1 MSQSLE
7 RKKIIIFSLVYLPE
21 YVGGAEIAI
30 DQITKQEALNQYD
43 FHMVTLGGFGEPDRK
58 VGAVTVHY
66 TGLFGKNKVLFTI
79 SKFAFIIT
87 AVIKYV
93 FLHRKYK
100 FDMIWPLMASYAG
113 LAAFL
118 VKLMH
123 RKQKLLLT
131 IQEGDT
137 ITHIMKRA
145 WLSWP
150 FYKGLFVKAD
160 SIQVISKFLKD
171 FSLQILGK
179 SEDEKII
186 IIPNGVDL
194 EAFTKNIIA
203 EERVQIRNEF
213 GFAQTD
219 KVIVTTSRLTL
230 KNGVDTLIDTLALL
244 PEEYKLLIIG
254 AGPDELVLKDKT
266 VKLGLNNRVRFAG
279 RKPYEELYKYLKSS
293 EVFVR
298 LSRSEGFGN
307 SFIEAMAAQIPVVGT
322 DAGGI
327 VDFLENDINGYMVKP
342 ENAEAARDAIVKATT
357 SDLTHTLTETAYAR
371 VQERYQWS
379 TVARQFDNL
388 FKKIL

>member
-1 MSQSLE
+1 MDANST

-30 DQITKQEALNQYD
+30 DQITKQKELAGYD
-43 FHMVTLGGFGEPDRK
+43 FHMVTLGGFFQPDRK
-58 VGAVTVHY
+58 VGEVTVHY
-66 TGLFGKNKVLFTI
+66 TGLFGKNKILFTI

-87 AVIKYV
+87 AAIKYF
-93 FLHRKYK
+93 FLQRKYK
-100 FDMIWPLMASYAG
+100 FDLIWPLMASYAG
-113 LAAFL
+113 LAAFFAKVL
-118 VKLMH
+118 H

-137 ITHIMKRA
+137 IRHIMKRA

-179 SEDEKII
+179 TEDKKIV

-194 EAFTKNIIA
+194 HAFTKNISV
-203 EERVQIRNEF
+203 EERGQIRNEF
-213 GFAQTD
+213 GFIETD
-219 KVIVTTSRLTL
+219 KVVVTTSRLTV
-230 KNGVDTLIDTLALL
+230 KNGVDTLIEALALL
-244 PEEYKLLIIG
+244 PQEYKLLIIG
-254 AGPDELVLKDKT
+254 AGPDEQKLRAQVLNL
-266 VKLGLNNRVRFAG
+266 KLNDRVRFAG
-279 RKPYEELYKYLKSS
+279 RKPYEELYRYLKSS
-293 EVFVR
+293 DVFAR

-307 SFIEAMAAQIPVVGT
+307 SFIEAMAAGIPVVAT

-327 VDFLENDINGYMVKP
+327 VDFLEDKVNGFMIKP
-342 ENAEAARDAIVKATT
+342 EQPQSAANAIVQAVT
-357 SDLTHTLTETAYAR
+357 SSLTSTLTLSASDM
-371 VQERYQWS
+371 VQARYQWS
-379 TVARQFDNL
+379 TVAGQFDDL